1 MLNYPACNFSQQH
14 KEINCNEPKSL
25 VKKKFMSKYKVISS
39 KKRFQSQCDND
50 TKGKIDSTV
59 NKKPR
64 FSVNLSSDSSDTSS
78 EVYDLSSSESPRT
91 SVLSSDDKPFNF
103 DVCKEEIEKNL
114 HNISNLANEFEVN
127 TPMYNITDSKK
138 TSEDKKNQISN
149 DLIINNSVID
159 GNSLKFKTKEEIQ
172 KKFKE
177 MQITVTNSNSINTIL
192 SSIPQETQSI
202 GDNSLLEVNNMLDA
216 LKTKDNQK
224 SFSFTPKS
232 VNKSNSV
239 NETDNEK
246 QKISR
251 KLKKKKKDKSKTTI
265 MELSEEELEDNLKSI
280 SKLRNNISKKNNQS
294 IKSQLIRREPSE
306 LKENILDQ
314 PTFYKSKKIPKNFFE
329 EKKYSSMLYSQNI
342 SLFIDNKKTN
352 SPSTRNLR
360 FFGKNNRYSLRNR
373 IPVLNHLI
381 GEKIMYIHTP
391 YGDQISHIET
401 KRFNIETNELYPR
414 KKRKKLRKPYL
425 IIEENKQTI

>member
-1 MLNYPACNFSQQH
+1 MLNYPAYNFSQQH
-14 KEINCNEPKSL
+14 KEINFNEHKSL
-25 VKKKFMSKYKVISS
+25 DKKKFMSKYKVISS

-103 DVCKEEIEKNL
+103 DICKEEIEKNL

-127 TPMYNITDSKK
+127 TPMYNITDYKK

>member
-1 MLNYPACNFSQQH
+1 
-14 KEINCNEPKSL
+14 
-25 VKKKFMSKYKVISS
+25 MSKYKVISS

-224 SFSFTPKS
+224 SCSFTPKS

-239 NETDNEK
+239 NETDNGK

-425 IIEENKQTI
+425 IIEENKHTI